1 MKLSGERILAAPRQS
16 VWELFNDPERLSRL
30 IPGCEKLE
38 QLAPDEFSGT
48 INVGIAA
55 VKGIYTG
62 RLRLD
67 EIRPPEHYKMNIEGK
82 GKQGFM
88 RGAGTLDLA
97 PHDGNIARTVVR
109 YAGDIQVGG
118 TLVQVGQR
126 VIESAAKMMLGQF
139 FAAAEAE
146 LKAQAAGIVARQGF
160 LINLWRY
167 MLALIRSLFSRRAAS
182 RKEQ

>member
-1 MKLSGERILAAPRQS
+1 MKLSGERILAASRQS
-16 VWELFNDPERLSRL
+16 IWELFNDPQRLSRL

-38 QLAPDEFSGT
+38 QLSSNEFTGT

-55 VKGIYTG
+55 VKGTYTG
-62 RLRLD
+62 RLKLD
-67 EIRPPEHYKMNIEGK
+67 EIRPPAHYKMSVEGR

-97 PHDGNIARTVVR
+97 PHDGNADRTVIR
-109 YAGDIQVGG
+109 YAGDIQIGG

-126 VIESAAKMMLGQF
+126 VVESAAKMMLGQF

-146 LKAQAAGIVARQGF
+146 LKAEAAGAVARQGF
-160 LINLWRY
+160 LINLWRN
-167 MLALIRSLFSRRAAS
+167 MLAVLRALFSRRS
-182 RKEQ
+182 

>member
-1 MKLSGERILAAPRQS
+1 VKLAGEQILSAPPQR
-16 VWELFNDPERLSRL
+16 VWELFNDPARLSRL

-38 QLAPDEFSGT
+38 QLAPDEFGGT

-55 VKGIYTG
+55 VKGAYTG
-62 RLRLD
+62 RLKLD
-67 EIRPPEHYKMNIEGK
+67 EIRPPEHYKMNVDGK

-88 RGAGTLDLA
+88 HGAGTLDLA
-97 PHDGNIARTVVR
+97 PHDGNPDRTVVR
-109 YAGDIQVGG
+109 YAGDVQLGG

-126 VIESAAKMMLGQF
+126 VIESAAKLMLGQF

-146 LKAQAAGIVARQGF
+146 LKAQAAGTVARQGF

-167 MLALIRSLFSRRAAS
+167 LRSLIRSVFARRS
-182 RKEQ
+182 